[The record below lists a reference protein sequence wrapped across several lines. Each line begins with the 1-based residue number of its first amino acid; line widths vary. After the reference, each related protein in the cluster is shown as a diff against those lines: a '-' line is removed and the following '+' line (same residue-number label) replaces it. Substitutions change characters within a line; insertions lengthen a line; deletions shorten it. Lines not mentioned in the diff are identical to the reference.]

1 MGIFSD
7 KCSNCGNKVK
17 KQAKFCNHCGTP
29 APKGWWRCYSC
40 DEFVG
45 NDSSHCWNCNAEFK
59 TSDRVK
65 ISNGSWK
72 KDINIF
78 AQHFDIKDLKTVLSN
93 GIQVPNGN
101 KGAIVKNSEVVK
113 FFEPGKY
120 DINEFIEQSSQQN
133 YSLILFDGNDVALP
147 ILIKSLKSKE
157 GFDVDLYGEIIISLD
172 ELSLPYFLNKTLK
185 NNSQITYEE
194 ISKIL
199 VDAITNTVNSFC
211 SQSAIQKLVEDA
223 NRRIDLE
230 RSIHSDLSD
239 FMSEVGLN
247 VKYVSSAEFYGE
259 KYEEC
264 QKENAELDLKR
275 RELEREL
282 KLNEI
287 LSSDKMKQFKNEDE
301 LNRYQLQL
309 AHEFN
314 LDEDKLNHERSI
326 ILEAWKKKDQ
336 LDNLSH
342 EFNMRLFSVEK
353 EGEINKKIVKQEI
366 EVNSL
371 KNDANRDEA
380 VKDAINRSEVRKVDF
395 NQEKD
400 ETEQALKWRE
410 KKNSIKSKEKE
421 VDLERRKNLS
431 ELELLTDIDDPE
443 KRKDLIELMKLRK
456 NN

>member
-1 MGIFSD
+1 
-7 KCSNCGNKVK
+7 
-17 KQAKFCNHCGTP
+17 
-29 APKGWWRCYSC
+29 
-40 DEFVG
+40 
-45 NDSSHCWNCNAEFK
+45 
-59 TSDRVK
+59 
-65 ISNGSWK
+65 
-72 KDINIF
+72 
-78 AQHFDIKDLKTVLSN
+78 
-93 GIQVPNGN
+93 
-101 KGAIVKNSEVVK
+101 
-113 FFEPGKY
+113 
-120 DINEFIEQSSQQN
+120 
-133 YSLILFDGNDVALP
+133 
-147 ILIKSLKSKE
+147 
-157 GFDVDLYGEIIISLD
+157 
-172 ELSLPYFLNKTLK
+172 
-185 NNSQITYEE
+185 
-194 ISKIL
+194 
-199 VDAITNTVNSFC
+199 
-211 SQSAIQKLVEDA
+211 
-223 NRRIDLE
+223 
-230 RSIHSDLSD
+230 
-239 FMSEVGLN
+239 MSEVGLN